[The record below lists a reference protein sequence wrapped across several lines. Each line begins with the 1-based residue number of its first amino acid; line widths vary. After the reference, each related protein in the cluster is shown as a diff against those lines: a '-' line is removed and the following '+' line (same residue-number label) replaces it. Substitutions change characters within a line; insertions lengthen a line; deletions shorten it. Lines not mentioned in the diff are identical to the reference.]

1 MKAGP
6 VQTAIRKGLSTGQ
19 ILRTHG
25 RGAAFEIGGV
35 DGDGLSLLLGK
46 GRHPTK
52 LSWRCLEGIP
62 GFLAGGEWMKA
73 GGQFSVEGEPDTL
86 DGYLKRFT
94 RVSTSRWVSRV
105 LVEAG
110 IVEADSDLPLRIRL
124 LGGSGATSED

>member
-1 MKAGP
+1 
-6 VQTAIRKGLSTGQ
+6 
-19 ILRTHG
+19 
-25 RGAAFEIGGV
+25 
-35 DGDGLSLLLGK
+35 
-46 GRHPTK
+46 
-52 LSWRCLEGIP
+52 
-62 GFLAGGEWMKA
+62 MKA